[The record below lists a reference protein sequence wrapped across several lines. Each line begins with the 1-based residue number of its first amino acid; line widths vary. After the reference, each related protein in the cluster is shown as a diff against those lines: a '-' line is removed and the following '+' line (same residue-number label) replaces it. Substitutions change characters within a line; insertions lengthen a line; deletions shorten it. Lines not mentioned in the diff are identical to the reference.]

1 MLIVCCPSLVLSI
14 RGPSTIVSCRS
25 SEIESIK
32 ISGTFA
38 IDGIEVDLLLGP
50 EGPRIDRMHT
60 GGATYY
66 G

>member
-38 IDGIEVDLLLGP
+38 IDGIGVDLMRAP
-50 EGPRIDRMHT
+50 EGPRIGRMHT
-60 GGATYY
+60 GGVAYY
-66 G
+66 A